1 MAMAPPDTEVRNR
14 SLEERV
20 SRLEGGFEHLA
31 TKADIERVINAVQ
44 VIRTEFH
51 TEIGNLR
58 TEFRIEIERN
68 RTEIERVRTE
78 FRTESE
84 RNRTEIERVRAEVE
98 RNRAD
103 IIKMIVQIA
112 GVGMA
117 LMAVGF
123 AFLRLTGTA

>member
-1 MAMAPPDTEVRNR
+1 MRGETWQWLPPIRKRGTAVWK
-14 SLEERV
+14 SA
-20 SRLEGGFEHLA
+20 SAGS
-31 TKADIERVINAVQ
+31 KADIERVINAVQ
-44 VIRTEFH
+44 GVRTETERVRTEFQ
-51 TEIGNLR
+51 TEIGKLR
-58 TEFRIEIERN
+58 TEF

-84 RNRTEIERVRAEVE
+84 RNRTEIE